1 MSSTGGCDR
10 RYGIIERGKISMPE
24 RILKLEASAGSG
36 KTYRLT
42 LEFLAQL
49 FRAIA
54 PFGEK
59 EIPAGQLRQFIS
71 GILAITFTNKAA
83 NEMKSRILQ
92 RLKELALLRE
102 GFAAG
107 KESVRFFGRL
117 ARESRISEKGMSNR
131 SNQIVEALLSSYD
144 DFHVKTIDSLMSSI
158 IKVISPDLGL
168 PPDFEIEVDAARKL
182 KTAVTAFIENESNIR
197 WPQIEAFL
205 RDIKTFQGLRQW
217 HLDETMAEYVIRLF
231 ELALRQDDPISPI
244 AGDGIKTKLEEQYRR
259 LTSDLERLLAILDEE
274 PREKGKNI
282 HVSGTY
288 VRSPL
293 IENLKQI
300 VGRSGGSRVID
311 PLISSPFFAKENPG
325 ELLHR
330 RCPPEYRQRFVSIY
344 EQSQSS
350 LAGYIR
356 LLSLYRTVHFRN
368 FFARFL
374 DFWKKDRKILFVEEF
389 SKTLYARLSEW
400 KEEAYPYLYLKLSD
414 RFRHFLF
421 DEFQDTSELQFKA
434 LSPLIDEIL
443 SSEKNATLFLV
454 GDRKQA
460 IYRWRGGNADLM
472 DEEILTR
479 EIPAIAHISPDG
491 FSSTLTENW
500 RSGREI
506 IEFNNRFWLPD
517 NIRQTVEPGF
527 LQEAVAKNF
536 SGAQQCVPEER
547 QGEAGFVSISIRIAE
562 KNRDETDEEES
573 EGEEEALQYLLEN
586 IDSALARGYRH
597 QDIAILTRE
606 NKQSRRIIQF
616 LDSHS
621 ISSLSDEALFL
632 SANAEVKEIIA
643 FLRFLDFPPDDL
655 NFYSFLGGGIFG
667 REFRR
672 RFPAEADQFTD
683 RRFIDRGAGEPLYKI
698 FRKTCPRAWEDLI
711 EPFFR
716 AVGFL
721 PPYDLVADFT
731 QAFRVYENFPE
742 SSQFILT
749 LGEMLH
755 QLERDQVNSITAFID
770 EWEQMLAG
778 VREYAIE
785 TPRYSSA
792 IRVSTIHKAKG
803 LEFPVVILPLL
814 GGRGRQ
820 PFPVFLDRGEIYHI
834 PKEYAAL
841 DPGLRSLYQA
851 ELAKNF
857 IDEFNLLY
865 VAFTRAQ
872 KALFVSGVIPRPGT
886 VPKKKSFPPFPGF
899 GGVIARHPLCRLA
912 PDSPKMEFVE
922 GRFDARAVSESP
934 PSPPPPFAIASKRIS
949 TRNWQH
955 DYLVFAESVFQSRR
969 EKDAIRRGEKIHR
982 ILARMET
989 CGNREELA
997 SRLAVSS
1004 REEGLDEETEARL
1017 AEFLFRNDVFPFFQK
1032 GERRVF
1038 TEKEVVLNR
1047 EAGAEHRRIDRL
1059 LAGPDQVTII
1069 DFKTGSEKSPE
1080 HPVQL
1085 AAYAEAL
1092 RPLFPGMTFKAFLL
1106 YVDRDEVTE
1115 VAC

>member
-1 MSSTGGCDR
+1 
-10 RYGIIERGKISMPE
+10 MPE

-59 EIPAGQLRQFIS
+59 EISAGQLRQFVS

-83 NEMKSRILQ
+83 DEMKSRILQ

-107 KESVRFFGRL
+107 TESVRFFGKL
-117 ARESRISEKGMSNR
+117 ARESRVSENGMASR
-131 SNQIVEALLSSYD
+131 ANQVVEMLLSSYD
-144 DFHVKTIDSLMSSI
+144 DFHVKTIDSLMSAV

-168 PPDFEIEVDAARKL
+168 PPDFEIEVDAAVKL
-182 KTAVTAFIENESNIR
+182 KTAVTAFIENESNTR
-197 WPQIEAFL
+197 WPQVEAFL
-205 RDIKTFQGLRQW
+205 RDIKTFQGLNQW

-231 ELALRQDDPISPI
+231 ELALRQHDPISPV
-244 AGDGIKTKLEEQYRR
+244 AGDEIRTKMEEQYGR
-259 LTSDLERLLAILDEE
+259 LTADLERLLAILDEE
-274 PREKGKNI
+274 PCEKGKNI

-288 VRSPL
+288 VRSSL

-311 PLISSPFFAKENPG
+311 PLISTPFFTKEDPG
-325 ELLHR
+325 DLLHR
-330 RCPPEYRQRFVSIY
+330 RCPPEYRLRFGSIY
-344 EQSQSS
+344 GQCQSS
-350 LAGYIR
+350 LSGYIR

-368 FFARFL
+368 FFVRFH

-389 SKTLYARLSEW
+389 SKTLYSRLSEW

-443 SSEKNATLFLV
+443 SSEKHATLFLV

-460 IYRWRGGNADLM
+460 IYRWRGGNAGLM
-472 DEEILTR
+472 DEGILKR

-506 IEFNNRFWLPD
+506 VEFNNRFWLPD
-517 NIRQTVEPGF
+517 NIRQTVDPDF
-527 LQEAVAKNF
+527 LQEAVAENF
-536 SGAQQCVPEER
+536 SGAQQCVPKER
-547 QGEAGFVSISIRIAE
+547 RGETGFVSISIRIAG
-562 KNRDETDEEES
+562 KNRDESDEEES
-573 EGEEEALQYLLEN
+573 EVEEEALRCLRES
-586 IDSALARGYRH
+586 IDAALARGYRH
-597 QDIAILTRE
+597 RDIAILTRE
-606 NKQSRRIIQF
+606 NKQSRRIIRF
-616 LDSHS
+616 LDSCG

-632 SANAEVKEIIA
+632 SSNAEVQEIVA
-643 FLRFLDFPPDDL
+643 FLRFLDYPPDDL
-655 NFYSFLGGGIFG
+655 NFYSFLDGEIFG
-667 REFRR
+667 LEFRR
-672 RFPAEADQFTD
+672 RFPAEADHFTD
-683 RRFIDRGAGEPLYKI
+683 RRLIDRGAGEPLYKI
-698 FRKTCPRAWEDLI
+698 FRENCPRAWEALI
-711 EPFFR
+711 EPFYR

-721 PPYDLVADFT
+721 PPYDLVADIT
-731 QAFRVYENFPE
+731 QVFRVYENFPE
-742 SSQFILT
+742 SSPFILT

-755 QLERDQVNSITAFID
+755 QLEKDRVNSITAFID
-770 EWEQMLAG
+770 EWEQMSAG
-778 VREYAIE
+778 FREYAIE
-785 TPRYSSA
+785 TPRHSSA
-792 IRVSTIHKAKG
+792 VRVSTIHKAKG

-814 GGRGRQ
+814 GGRGHR
-820 PFPVFLDRGEIYHI
+820 PFPVFLDRGETYHI
-834 PKEYAAL
+834 PKEYTAL
-841 DPGLRSLYQA
+841 DPHLRSLYRA
-851 ELAKNF
+851 ELAKSF
-857 IDEFNLLY
+857 VDELNLLY

-872 KALFVSGVIPRPGT
+872 KALFISGEIPRPKT
-886 VPKKKSFPPFPGF
+886 VSSKNSFPPFPGF
-899 GGVIARHPLCRLA
+899 GSIIARHPLCRID
-912 PDSPKMEFVE
+912 PDSQGMEFTA
-922 GRFDARAVSESP
+922 GCFAPRIVSESEP
-934 PSPPPPFAIASKRIS
+934 ASPPHLAIASKRIA
-949 TRNWQH
+949 TRNWQR

-969 EKDAIRRGEKIHR
+969 EKEAILRGERIHR

-989 CGNREELA
+989 CGNREELL

-1004 REEGLDEETEARL
+1004 REEGLDEGTGARL
-1017 AEFLFRNDVFPFFQK
+1017 AEFLCRDDVFPFFQK

-1038 TEKEVVLNR
+1038 AEKEVVLNR
-1047 EAGAEHRRIDRL
+1047 ETGAEYRRIDRL
-1059 LAGPDQVTII
+1059 IAGPHEVTII
-1069 DFKTGSEKSPE
+1069 DFKTGPDKNPE
-1080 HPVQL
+1080 HPCQL

-1106 YVDRDEVTE
+1106 YLDRHEVTE